1 MAMGVWTRKI
11 PSLLEQRS
19 FWTAVLALTT
29 LFAFV
34 LNFYGMDR
42 GLLPITSHLFYI
54 PIVIAAYWF
63 PRNGVT
69 LTVAISMGY
78 LGMVYFFS
86 YPQIENIAHATA
98 YFYVFVAI
106 GVIVA
111 SLSGTQKEQEKR
123 YHGIFDNSEAGVFL
137 VVNLRSGPVIEEVN
151 HKGAQLLGY
160 KAGELS
166 GTPFLDLF
174 AAGPERDSVME
185 RVGRGGSLADFECHL
200 RTKDGR
206 ILHGLLS
213 AGPLPGR
220 RTVFTLVDITARK
233 KAEEELR
240 ASRSQYVNAL
250 NAMMDGIFLA
260 DREGR
265 VVLLNSTF
273 ARWLSHTGRQDDVVG
288 TEVGEAIPCAG
299 SEFQEGIRSAFEKG
313 DRVEATI
320 EFRFHDQDYIFDTH
334 FIPVFA
340 GGEVTRVMVIMR
352 DITRARDLEI
362 EKKRAYQQIEKN
374 IEQFAVLGDHIRNP
388 VQVIMGLADL
398 EGGTFAEKIQKQV
411 QDIERTVSQL
421 DQGWVESEK
430 IREFI
435 RKYYGIGDNF

>member
-1 MAMGVWTRKI
+1 
-11 PSLLEQRS
+11 
-19 FWTAVLALTT
+19 
-29 LFAFV
+29 
-34 LNFYGMDR
+34 
-42 GLLPITSHLFYI
+42 
-54 PIVIAAYWF
+54 
-63 PRNGVT
+63 
-69 LTVAISMGY
+69 
-78 LGMVYFFS
+78 
-86 YPQIENIAHATA
+86 
-98 YFYVFVAI
+98 
-106 GVIVA
+106 
-111 SLSGTQKEQEKR
+111 
-123 YHGIFDNSEAGVFL
+123 
-137 VVNLRSGPVIEEVN
+137 
-151 HKGAQLLGY
+151 
-160 KAGELS
+160 
-166 GTPFLDLF
+166 
-174 AAGPERDSVME
+174 ME

-340 GGEVTRVMVIMR
+340 GGGVTRVMVIMR